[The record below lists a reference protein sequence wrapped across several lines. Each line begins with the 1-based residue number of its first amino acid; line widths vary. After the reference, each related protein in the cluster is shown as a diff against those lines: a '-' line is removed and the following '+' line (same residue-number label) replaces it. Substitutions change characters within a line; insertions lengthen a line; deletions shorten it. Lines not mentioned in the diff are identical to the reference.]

1 MSTDGRRLAQMV
13 FFHGHPATATANKFH
28 RRQFILAYMGVVN
41 TRGTTEAAI
50 LCITA
55 GTAQMPRV
63 IGHRPAVFT
72 GMCHLGSPFL
82 IGKVTK

>member
-1 MSTDGRRLAQMV
+1 MV

-28 RRQFILAYMGVVN
+28 RRQLILAYMGVIN
-41 TRGTTEAAI
+41 IGGATKAAI
-50 LCITA
+50 LCISA
-55 GTAQMPRV
+55 GIAQMPRV

-72 GMCHLGSPFL
+72 GMCHLDSPFL